1 MNAGVRGVLVGLVL
15 GVGARPVAAQTVT
28 LTPMSASDAVTAH
41 LFVLASGYANFND
54 PPSKLNA
61 LHVFDYKTNQLVFDV
76 ADVALAREAVHRGEV
91 GFHLEVE
98 AGETVPMVTA
108 AAGLFRNDVT
118 GQAGHVDIPEAFVR
132 YLAPV
137 GKGIQIDGGKFL
149 APLGYENIE
158 SRDRIQDNA
167 SRSFL
172 FAYATPMTLTGL
184 RVGYTASPLVSAQ
197 ALVVT
202 GWDRLTDQHS
212 SPTYGGQVELTPTPQ
227 LSVALGVLTG
237 PEQRDDTRDLR
248 TVFDLIFT
256 WQVSKTTRVD
266 LNADEGREDHAS
278 PTGGLGNWH
287 GYAAYFHQD
296 VSSRVAV
303 SVRGE
308 LFHDV
313 NGART
318 GVSQQL
324 GEITV
329 TPTVRVRRWLMLR
342 GELRVDQ
349 SSARIFASPTGLL
362 RSQVT
367 AALNALVTF

>member
-1 MNAGVRGVLVGLVL
+1 VTVGGRGVLVGLVL
-15 GVGARPVAAQTVT
+15 CVGARGAAAQTAT
-28 LTPMSASDAVTAH
+28 LTPLPASDAVTVRG
-41 LFVLASGYANFND
+41 FVLASGYWNGND
-54 PPSKLNA
+54 PPSKLNG

-76 ADVALAREAVHRGEV
+76 ADVAFAREAVHRGEV
-91 GFHLEVE
+91 GFHFEVE

-118 GQAGHVDIPEAFVR
+118 GQAGHVDVPEAYVR

-137 GKGIQIDGGKFL
+137 GTGLQIDGGKFL

-167 SRSFL
+167 SRSIL
-172 FAYATPMTLTGL
+172 FAFATPMTLTGL
-184 RVGYTASPLVSAQ
+184 RVGYTASPLISAQ

-202 GWDRLTDQHS
+202 GWDRVTDQQS
-212 SPTYGGQVELTPTPQ
+212 SPTYGGQVELTPTPR
-227 LSVALGVLTG
+227 LSLALGVLTG
-237 PEQRDDTRDLR
+237 PEQRDDTRDIR
-248 TVFDLIFT
+248 TVFDLILS
-256 WQVSKTTRVD
+256 WQISTTTRFA

-287 GYAAYFHQD
+287 GYAAYLHHD
-296 VSSRVAV
+296 LSPRVAV

-324 GEITV
+324 GEVTV
-329 TPTVRVRRWLMLR
+329 TPTVRVREWLTLR
-342 GELRVDQ
+342 SELRVDD
-349 SSARIFASPTGLL
+349 SSARIFQSSTGPQ
-362 RSQVT
+362 RTQVT